1 MTIGE
6 KIRNR
11 RIELDMSQ
19 EELAK
24 KCGYKSRSS
33 IQKIEAS
40 RDLPLK
46 KVRAMA
52 SALDLSVSY
61 LMGWDDIEYE
71 KESHTW
77 EVNEHYVDK
86 QSAELAQFLL
96 DNPEYKILFDAS
108 RKVKPGDIKKA
119 LKAIGIFIDE

>member
-1 MTIGE
+1 MTVGE

-11 RIELDMSQ
+11 RIELNMSQ

-52 SALDLSVSY
+52 SALGLKFEY
-61 LMGWDDIEYE
+61 LMGWEDFSFDYE
-71 KESHTW
+71 SNTW
-77 EVNEHYVDK
+77 EIVNDNKQKDRYDK
-86 QSAELAQFLL
+86 YGALLSVLDELSEADYEVVLSL
-96 DNPEYKILFDAS
+96 AKSLKGRSD
-108 RKVKPGDIKKA
+108 VK
-119 LKAIGIFIDE
+119 